1 MAPTR
6 NGKSCNE
13 KPQMIIFKVVPY
25 QEDCVIGRSKTCPR
39 HDFRHDKRIQYA
51 ISEADGMTSL
61 SNEERL
67 GSCQYTIAKKEKL
80 DKSNCKYCSIE

>member
-1 MAPTR
+1 
-6 NGKSCNE
+6 
-13 KPQMIIFKVVPY
+13 MIIFKVVPY